1 MLPIACYSVQAKL
14 RRMIGVDSL
23 ERSPQEDTLL
33 VLFNAAISNLV
44 SEILTSSSTLFY

>member
-1 MLPIACYSVQAKL
+1 MT
-14 RRMIGVDSL
+14 GVDSL

-44 SEILTSSSTLFY
+44 SKHINPMILVAFLTIRFG